1 MVFTF
6 SIYFWRKF
14 RRKKKFLWHI
24 LKRTKIQ
31 PGFCVVKMWEIS
43 VSKCLRWRER
53 AELQGLVPGRRAQ
66 GRDAWQGLSY
76 PGKSA
81 GGSCRKCGNNSGFL
95 PESPGSWTPA
105 VKRTLSL
112 STLHTQRKENILQLV
127 NPVSV
132 VGGGSTAKGE
142 GSGAPGSSDQCHG

>member
-43 VSKCLRWRER
+43 ASKCLRWRER
-53 AELQGLVPGRRAQ
+53 AELRGLVPGRWAQ
-66 GRDAWQGLSY
+66 GKGCLARAELS
-76 PGKSA
+76 
-81 GGSCRKCGNNSGFL
+81 RKISGWF
-95 PESPGSWTPA
+95 
-105 VKRTLSL
+105 
-112 STLHTQRKENILQLV
+112 I
-127 NPVSV
+127 
-132 VGGGSTAKGE
+132 
-142 GSGAPGSSDQCHG
+142 